1 MAIGPA
7 QAMVSVP
14 AASRRGVVTAAI
26 AGPTMAAQSAST
38 CAVAG
43 ARRRNAG
50 RVRRGISAPTGRG
63 P

>member
-1 MAIGPA
+1 
-7 QAMVSVP
+7 MVSVP
-14 AASRRGVVTAAI
+14 DASRRGVVTAAI

-38 CAVAG
+38 WAVAG

-50 RVRRGISAPTGRG
+50 RVRRGSSAPTGRG